1 MTSTPFEP
9 SLRDKVF
16 EICENLYKNSE
27 KITRKK
33 VRDVLGGG
41 SYEYISPLVTE
52 WKNLNS
58 VQNQETESTE
68 TEEQSNIVVSQDQ
81 SIEQVPEELY
91 ATSTN
96 ADFLADDDMSTIL
109 RSGAEKAASLLMAQ
123 EAVTSH
129 FFQNPNELPEDL
141 KQKLKGIRGNFTQ
154 ARSQAATTA
163 HNPQTMINLVMSKL
177 KKPDDEGLEL
187 IG

>member
-1 MTSTPFEP
+1 MTSTPLEP
-9 SLRDKVF
+9 SLKDKVF

-58 VQNQETESTE
+58 VQNQEIEGTE
-68 TEEQSNIVVSQDQ
+68 TEEQSNIVVSQDP

-141 KQKLKGIRGNFTQ
+141 KQKLKGISKSAQRN
-154 ARSQAATTA
+154 
-163 HNPQTMINLVMSKL
+163 QTM
-177 KKPDDEGLEL
+177 
-187 IG
+187 

>member
-1 MTSTPFEP
+1 MTSTPLEP
-9 SLRDKVF
+9 NLKDRIF

-27 KITRKK
+27 KITREK
-33 VRDVLGGG
+33 VRNALGGG
-41 SYEYISPLVTE
+41 SYQYISPLVTE

-81 SIEQVPEELY
+81 SIEQVPEQLY

-96 ADFLADDDMSTIL
+96 ADFLADDDMSTIV
-109 RSGAEKAASLLMAQ
+109 RGGAEKAASLLIAQ
-123 EAVTSH
+123 EAVASH
-129 FFQNPNELPEDL
+129 FFQNPHELPEDL
-141 KQKLKGIRGNFTQ
+141 KQQLKGMRGNFTQ
-154 ARSQAATTA
+154 ARSQASTTA
-163 HNPQTMINLVMSKL
+163 YNPQTMINLVMSKL
-177 KKPDDEGLEL
+177 KKPDDDGLEL

>member
-109 RSGAEKAASLLMAQ
+109 RQ
-123 EAVTSH
+123 TNAVRDY
-129 FFQNPNELPEDL
+129 P
-141 KQKLKGIRGNFTQ
+141 
-154 ARSQAATTA
+154 A
-163 HNPQTMINLVMSKL
+163 V
-177 KKPDDEGLEL
+177 
-187 IG
+187 